1 MLMGKEAIYQA
12 IVDTMKQRYNQQVM
26 LLLYKNAN
34 KMEDITYAPEYIK
47 MTDTLS
53 GYGYNIKANTNQIIL
68 FFGGSNYIAYNY
80 KSDTP
85 TFLKQLP

>member
-68 FFGGSNYIAYNY
+68 FFGGSNYIAYN
-80 KSDTP
+80 
-85 TFLKQLP
+85 